1 MSSGFKKTAAA
12 IAMSAMVI
20 APIATAGLVLTTEAA
35 FAKSEKDAEKSAGK
49 NDRGKNARVLKN
61 LNAANSWKQ
70 GQGYMNANPDSNIG
84 IIKTYYD
91 VRVLQTPFEMDL
103 AAFLAFHNLDATAA
117 VDDYVVACDNDQ
129 VCIDAE
135 AEYESPLQWETVP
148 WHSISSNLTGGM
160 IQRGRRSRTSTPRS
174 ASKKIKFSP
183 TGRPFEP
190 PFLCLNLALACFS
203 KTQ

>member
-135 AEYESPLQWETVP
+135 AEYDGLFALVATAM
-148 WHSISSNLTGGM
+148 GD
-160 IQRGRRSRTSTPRS
+160 STM
-174 ASKKIKFSP
+174 AFDLIKPDGWDDPEGKAIAYFDA
-183 TGRPFEP
+183 
-190 PFLCLNLALACFS
+190 ALGF
-203 KTQ
+203 